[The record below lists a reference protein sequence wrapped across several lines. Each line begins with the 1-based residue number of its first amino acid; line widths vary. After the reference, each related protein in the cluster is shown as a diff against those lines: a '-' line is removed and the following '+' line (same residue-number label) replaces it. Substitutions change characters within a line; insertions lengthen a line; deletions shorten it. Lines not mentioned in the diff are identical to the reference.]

1 MAKETIDINVK
12 SNIAKLS
19 KEVADLK
26 KEMKGL
32 QGQTKDFGTSVVK
45 TSKTAKTGLG
55 GIQMAAR
62 GVGTAMKAM
71 GIGLIISAF
80 MFLKDALT
88 SNKEV
93 AAGLEKTMN
102 FVSNAFKLVVDVL
115 VDTYKWVTE
124 SSDRFD
130 ALGKVMSGLM
140 TLVLTPFKDAF
151 FKLKFVIQGVQLAW
165 ETWMGDA
172 DPQRIA
178 ELKAGLAETA
188 EAIKEIRDEAIQAG
202 KDIYNNIGEAITEVG
217 AIANQVVEGVKK
229 ADFSAGFAAT
239 KKKKRSRG
247 ASTDA
252 DVEAVA
258 IQGIIDKFER
268 LASIQA
274 GMRDDD
280 TKTFAERMAA
290 SKEYGTILDKQ
301 GEQILALENRKVEA
315 AEKAF
320 NRRKG
325 NQQLEA
331 AYLEAL
337 NSRANVEATVA
348 NAKKDQQL
356 AEIEL
361 QKEMLELQKEF
372 DESRLTGIDKEMA
385 ELRTAHEE
393 KLEMARQLGM
403 DTLILEEQFILDK
416 QAIVDSYAEA
426 QAEIDAENEAK
437 RLEELQALADKEREI
452 AEENAQKIADFKARA
467 YADTVS
473 ALNSSL
479 KAAGNKLESNY
490 KKELKL
496 AEGNEAATFDVE
508 EKFRKEREALA
519 AKAKKLQIAQA
530 MISMYQSVIEAFRAG
545 ASLPGPLGIAGGP
558 IAAALALAA
567 GLANIKAIMSSDVGG
582 GGGGA
587 APSPPPEV
595 ADAMPS
601 EDMMSG
607 GFKVEDQAAPEPLQ
621 AYVVTDDITQG
632 QNALAAIRRR
642 STI

>member
-1 MAKETIDINVK
+1 MAKETINIEVK
-12 SNIAKLS
+12 SDISKLTKQVVDLQ
-19 KEVADLK
+19 KEIKALK
-26 KEMKGL
+26 GD
-32 QGQTKDFGTSVVK
+32 TKKFGTTVDK
-45 TSKTAKTGLG
+45 TGKTGKAGLG
-55 GIQMAAR
+55 GIGKAAK

-71 GIGLIISAF
+71 GIGLIIAAF
-80 MFLKDALT
+80 MGLWNALKQNET
-88 SNKEV
+88 V
-93 AAGLEKTMN
+93 AAGLEKVMN
-102 FVSNAFKLVVDVL
+102 FVSNAFKIVVDVL

-130 ALGKVMSGLM
+130 GLGKVLSALM
-140 TLVLTPFKDAF
+140 TLALTPLKLAF
-151 FKLKFVIQGVQLAW
+151 YTIKLAIQGVQLAW

-178 ELKAGLAETA
+178 ELKDGIRETA
-188 EAIKEIRDEAIQAG
+188 VAINEVRDAAIQAG
-202 KDIYNNIGEAITEVG
+202 KDIYYNIGDAINEVG
-217 AIANQVVEGVKK
+217 AIADQVVKGIKK
-229 ADFSAGFAAT
+229 ADFAAGFAAT

-268 LASIQA
+268 LAEIQA
-274 GMRDDD
+274 EMRDDD

-290 SKEYGTILDKQ
+290 SKEYGDILDKQ
-301 GEQILALENRKVEA
+301 GEQILLLENRKVEA

-337 NSRANVEATVA
+337 NSRAAVEATVA

-356 AEIEL
+356 AEIAL
-361 QKEMLELQKEF
+361 QKEMLELQKEM
-372 DESRLTGIDKEMA
+372 DESRLTGIEKEMA
-385 ELRTAHEE
+385 DLRTAHEE

-403 DTLILEEQFILDK
+403 DTLLIEEQFILDK
-416 QAIVDSYAEA
+416 QAIIDAYAEA
-426 QAEIDAENEAK
+426 QAEIDAEKEAE
-437 RLEELQALADKEREI
+437 RLAHLQELADKEREI

-467 YADTVS
+467 YSDTVS

-479 KAAGNKLESNY
+479 KAAGNKLEKNY
-490 KKELKL
+490 KRDLKM
-496 AEGNEAATFDVE
+496 AEGNEDAIYAVE
-508 EKFRKEREALA
+508 QKYKAEREALA
-519 AKAKKLQIAQA
+519 EKQKKIQVAQA
-530 MISMYQSVIEAFRAG
+530 MISMYQSVVEAFRAG
-545 ASLPGPLGIAGGP
+545 ASLPGPLGIVGGP
-558 IAAALALAA
+558 VAAALALAA
-567 GLANIKAIMSSDVGG
+567 GLANIKAIMSADVGG

-587 APSPPPEV
+587 PPPAPPEV
-595 ADAMPS
+595 ADSMPS

-607 GFKVEDQAAPEPLQ
+607 GFTVEDQAAPEPLQ

>member
-1 MAKETIDINVK
+1 MAKETINIEVK
-12 SNIAKLS
+12 SDISKLTKQVVDLQ
-19 KEVADLK
+19 KEIKALK
-26 KEMKGL
+26 GD
-32 QGQTKDFGTSVVK
+32 TKKFGTTVDK
-45 TSKTAKTGLG
+45 TGKTGKAGLG
-55 GIQMAAR
+55 GIGKAAK

-71 GIGLIISAF
+71 GIGLIIAAF
-80 MFLKDALT
+80 MGLWNALKQNET
-88 SNKEV
+88 V
-93 AAGLEKTMN
+93 AAGLEKVMN
-102 FVSNAFKLVVDVL
+102 FVSNAFKIVVDVL

-130 ALGKVMSGLM
+130 GLGKVLSALM
-140 TLVLTPFKDAF
+140 TLALTPLKLAF
-151 FKLKFVIQGVQLAW
+151 YTIKLAIQGVQLAW

-178 ELKAGLAETA
+178 ELKDGIRETA
-188 EAIKEIRDEAIQAG
+188 VAINEVRDAAIQAG
-202 KDIYNNIGEAITEVG
+202 KDIYYNIGDAINEVG
-217 AIANQVVEGVKK
+217 AIADQVVKGIKK
-229 ADFSAGFAAT
+229 ADFAAGFAAT

-268 LASIQA
+268 LAEIQA
-274 GMRDDD
+274 EMRDDD

-290 SKEYGTILDKQ
+290 SKEYGDILDKQ
-301 GEQILALENRKVEA
+301 GEQILLLENRKVEA

-337 NSRANVEATVA
+337 NSRAAVEATVA

-356 AEIEL
+356 AEIAL
-361 QKEMLELQKEF
+361 QKEMLELQKEM
-372 DESRLTGIDKEMA
+372 DESRLTGIEKEMA
-385 ELRTAHEE
+385 DLRTAHEE

-403 DTLILEEQFILDK
+403 DTLLIEEQFILDK
-416 QAIVDSYAEA
+416 QAIIDAYAEA
-426 QAEIDAENEAK
+426 QAEIDAEKEAE
-437 RLEELQALADKEREI
+437 RLAHLQELADKEREI

-467 YADTVS
+467 YSDTVS

-479 KAAGNKLESNY
+479 KAAGNKLEKNY
-490 KKELKL
+490 KRDLKM
-496 AEGNEAATFDVE
+496 AEGNEDAIYAVE
-508 EKFRKEREALA
+508 QKYKAEREALA
-519 AKAKKLQIAQA
+519 EKQKKIQVAQA
-530 MISMYQSVIEAFRAG
+530 MISMYQSVVEAFRAG
-545 ASLPGPLGIAGGP
+545 ASLPGPLGIVGGP
-558 IAAALALAA
+558 VAAALALAA
-567 GLANIKAIMSSDVGG
+567 GLANIKAIMSADVGG

-587 APSPPPEV
+587 PPPAPPEV
-595 ADAMPS
+595 ADSMPS

>member
-1 MAKETIDINVK
+1 MAKETINIEVK
-12 SNIAKLS
+12 SDISKLTKQVVDLQ
-19 KEVADLK
+19 KEIKALK
-26 KEMKGL
+26 GD
-32 QGQTKDFGTSVVK
+32 TKKFGDGVEK
-45 TSKTAKTGLG
+45 TTKTGKTGLKG
-55 GIQMAAR
+55 MSLAAK

-71 GIGLIISAF
+71 GIGLIIAAF
-80 MFLKDALT
+80 MALWDALK
-88 SNKEV
+88 SNKVIAE
-93 AAGLEKTMN
+93 GLEKVMN
-102 FVSNAFKLVVDVL
+102 FVSNAFKIVVDVL

-130 ALGKVMSGLM
+130 ALKIVMTSLM
-140 TLVLTPFKDAF
+140 TLALTPL
-151 FKLKFVIQGVQLAW
+151 KLSFY
-165 ETWMGDA
+165 T
-172 DPQRIA
+172 
-178 ELKAGLAETA
+178 
-188 EAIKEIRDEAIQAG
+188 IKLAIQAAMLVWNEWFDSDNKARIDEIKAG
-202 KDIYNNIGEAITEVG
+202 MQETAAAINEVRDAAIDAAIAIKDNIVEAINEVG
-217 AIANQVVEGVKK
+217 AIATHVVDGIKK
-229 ADFSAGFAAT
+229 ADFAAGFAAT

-268 LASIQA
+268 LAAIQA
-274 GMRDDD
+274 QMRDDD

-290 SKEYGTILDKQ
+290 SKEYGAILDKQ
-301 GEQILALENRKVEA
+301 GEQILLLENRKVEA

-337 NSRANVEATVA
+337 NSRANVEENVA
-348 NAKKDQQL
+348 NAKKEQQL
-356 AEIEL
+356 AEIAL
-361 QKEMLELQKEF
+361 QKEMLELQKEM

-403 DTLILEEQFILDK
+403 DSLLIEEQYILDK
-416 QAIVDSYAEA
+416 QELIDRYAEE
-426 QAEIDAENEAK
+426 QAEIDAENEAT
-437 RLEELQALADKEREI
+437 RLAELQALADKEREI
-452 AEENAQKIADFKARA
+452 AEINAQKIADFKQRA
-467 YADTVS
+467 YSDTVS

-479 KAAGNKLESNY
+479 KAAGNDLEKNY
-490 KKELKL
+490 KKELKM
-496 AEGNEAATFDVE
+496 AGSNEDAVFAVE
-508 EKFRKEREALA
+508 QKYKKEREALA
-519 AKAKKLQIAQA
+519 EKQKKIQVAQA

-545 ASLPGPLGIAGGP
+545 ASLPGPLGIVGGP
-558 IAAALALAA
+558 VAAVLALAA

-587 APSPPPEV
+587 PPPAPPEV
-595 ADAMPS
+595 QESMPS

-607 GFKVEDQAAPEPLQ
+607 GFAVEDQAAPEPLQ